1 MRPSPTGRRRRAPTE
16 GFTACLTDLSGIP
29 VSLNTKTGTQPKL
42 LKYNLLSRK
51 TMDYFPIFIDLKN
64 RLCLLVGGG
73 EIATRK
79 GRLLS
84 KAGARLRIVAPEIST
99 ELRELA
105 AQNHGEI
112 CEREYLSSDLTN
124 CVLAIAAT
132 DIEPLNEQISRDA
145 QTQKILVNVVD
156 SPALCTYIT
165 PAIID
170 RSPLVIA
177 ISSGG
182 EAPVLARLIRA
193 KLETLIPVGYGKL
206 AQLASAWRERVK
218 ARFNEGDS
226 RRRFWEKILQ
236 GPAAELML
244 NGKDAEAEAVI
255 ATEITQ
261 DDASLT
267 QGEVYLVG
275 GGPGDPELLTLRA
288 LRLMQQADVVLYDR
302 LVSDGVME
310 LVRRDAE
317 RIYVGKRR
325 SEHAMQQENIN
336 QLLVDLAKQG
346 KRVLR
351 LKGGDPFIFGRGGE
365 EIELLAQNHIPFQV
379 VPGITAASGCAAYA
393 GIPLTH
399 RDHAQSVRFVTGHL
413 KSDDI
418 NVQWPELANP
428 TQTLVFYMGLIGL
441 KDICDSLMAN
451 GRAATTPVALV
462 EKGTTRE
469 QRVLI
474 ADLQSM
480 AAVVESSQV
489 RGPTLLIV
497 GDVVKLH
504 QSLKWFA
511 PEGV

>member
-1 MRPSPTGRRRRAPTE
+1 ME
-16 GFTACLTDLSGIP
+16 
-29 VSLNTKTGTQPKL
+29 
-42 LKYNLLSRK
+42 
-51 TMDYFPIFIDLKN
+51 YFPIFLDLKN
-64 RLCLLVGGG
+64 RRCLLVGGG
-73 EIATRK
+73 DIATRK

-84 KAGARLRIVAPEIST
+84 KAGARLRIVAPEISA

-105 AQNHGEI
+105 AQNNGEL
-112 CEREYLSSDLTN
+112 CEREYQACDLQD

-132 DIEPLNEQISRDA
+132 DIEPLNEQISHDA
-145 QTQKILVNVVD
+145 KVINIPVNVVD

-177 ISSGG
+177 VSSGG

-193 KLETLIPVGYGKL
+193 KLETLIPANYGVL
-206 AQLASAWRERVK
+206 ANIAKNWRDQVK
-218 ARFNEGDS
+218 ARFDNGDS

-236 GPAAELML
+236 GPAAELAL
-244 NGKDAEAEAVI
+244 NGQEDAAEKIIAAEIVKDDQ
-255 ATEITQ
+255 T
-261 DDASLT
+261 LT
-267 QGEVYLVG
+267 HGEVYLVG

-325 SEHAMQQENIN
+325 SEHAMEQENIN

-365 EIELLAQNHIPFQV
+365 EIELLAQNNIPFQV
-379 VPGITAASGCAAYA
+379 VPGITAASGCSAYA

-399 RDHAQSVRFVTGHL
+399 RDYAQSVRFVTGHL
-413 KSDDI
+413 KSD
-418 NVQWPELANP
+418 NTNLQWPELANP
-428 TQTLVFYMGLIGL
+428 TQTLVFYMGLVGL
-441 KDICDSLMAN
+441 KEICESLIAH

-462 EKGTTRE
+462 EKGTTQD

-474 ADLQSM
+474 ADLQTI
-480 AAVVESSQV
+480 AQVVADNDV
-489 RGPTLLIV
+489 HAPTLFIV
-497 GDVVKLH
+497 GEVVNLH
-504 QSLKWFA
+504 SQLKWFKA
-511 PEGV
+511 K